1 MTNYPSG
8 VQEAPMH
15 YGKTPVLPEKKR
27 RIRYPRTAAEYLRFK
42 PRDGIKYEWVD
53 GKLYKSKS
61 MVTPD
66 QFYIVKNLQLAFLQT
81 EAFKADGYLMPETKS
96 KTKEEGFRIPDVAYY
111 TAEQQ
116 TEMRNGQMTTPSFAV
131 EIISTNDDAV
141 EVDNKME
148 EYFKSGVKVV
158 WHIFPKAKKVL
169 VFKSPFD
176 ITVCKDDTL
185 CSAEPAIEGFIL
197 KANQIFN

>member
-1 MTNYPSG
+1 MTNNPSG

-53 GKLYKSKS
+53 GKLYKSKN

-66 QFYIVKNLQLAFLQT
+66 QFYIVENLQRAFTKTKQY
-81 EAFKADGYLMPETKS
+81 EAGDYLMPETKS
-96 KTKEEGFRIPDVAYY
+96 KTKIDGYRIPDVAYFSV
-111 TAEQQ
+111 EQK
-116 TEMRNGQMTTPSFAV
+116 EVMREGESVTPAFAV

-158 WHIFPKAKKVL
+158 WHIFPKAKKIL
-169 VFKSPFD
+169 IFTSPNS
-176 ITVCKDDTL
+176 ITVCRDEDL

-197 KANQIFN
+197 KASQIFN

>member
-1 MTNYPSG
+1 MTDYPSG
-8 VQEAPMH
+8 VQESVVRYGIRPEAPA
-15 YGKTPVLPEKKR
+15 KKR

-66 QFYIVKNLQLAFLQT
+66 QFYIVENLQRAFSKTKQYD
-81 EAFKADGYLMPETKS
+81 AGDYLMPETKS
-96 KTKEEGFRIPDVAYY
+96 KTRIDGYRIPDVAYFSV
-111 TAEQQ
+111 EQK
-116 TEMRNGQMTTPSFAV
+116 EIMREGESVTPTFAV
-131 EIISTNDDAV
+131 EIISTNDDAI

-176 ITVCKDDTL
+176 ITVCKDESL